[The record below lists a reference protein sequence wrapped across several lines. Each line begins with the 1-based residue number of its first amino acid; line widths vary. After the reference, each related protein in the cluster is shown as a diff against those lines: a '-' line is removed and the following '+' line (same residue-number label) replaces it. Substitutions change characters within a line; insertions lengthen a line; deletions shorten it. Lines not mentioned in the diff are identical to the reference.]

1 MTRKQVERLDRA
13 RWQCPVCVKAE
24 ESRRKEMEITKPSEY
39 QTKNSVDRQLNIM
52 QLNIDSLKSKVVEL
66 RHFLKEQD
74 VDVFMLQETKLVK
87 KDKLPKIPGY
97 TLVRDDRK
105 PKKGKTNGRGG
116 GLLTGVRDNIPFSEV
131 KLGKP
136 GIRDKITEW
145 QTIEIPTQN
154 KEFIRITNVYVP
166 PH

>member
-1 MTRKQVERLDRA
+1 M
-13 RWQCPVCVKAE
+13 QCIKAE
-24 ESRRKEMEITKPSEY
+24 ERRKKEVEVTKPSEY
-39 QTKNSVDRQLNIM
+39 LTKNSVNRRLNIM

-74 VDVFMLQETKLVK
+74 IDVFMLQETKLLK
-87 KDKLPKIPGY
+87 KDKLPRIPGY
-97 TLVRDDRK
+97 TLVRDDRQ
-105 PKKGKTNGRGG
+105 PKKGKTKGRGG
-116 GLLTGVRDNIPFSEV
+116 GLLTGVRDNIPFKEV

-145 QTIEIPTQN
+145 QTIDTRL
-154 KEFIRITNVYVP
+154 RIKNSLELQMCMC